1 VFGSPGTGREGAVRV
16 NPRRWLGLCAAL
28 VAGVAGAQ
36 PYPVKPIRMIIPAG
50 PGGGVDTV
58 ARAVGQR
65 LAEALGQPVVFDNRP
80 GAGTMIGSELTAKSP
95 PDGYTVLM
103 VTNSHA
109 INASLYRNLKY
120 DPVNDFAEVTL
131 AAISPYLLLVHPS
144 VPVGSVKDLIA
155 LAKRRPGDVFYGSAG
170 NGSATHLAGALFAS
184 MAAVTMVHVPYKG
197 GGPAV
202 ADLLGGH
209 VQVMFNNVLST
220 IGLVKAGRLR
230 ALAATSARR
239 LAVVPELPTV
249 AEAGL
254 PGYESGAWYGVLV
267 PARTPQDVVAR
278 LNREIVAILKGRDV
292 RQRLENDGAEPV
304 GSAPEE
310 FAAIMRKDIAK
321 WAKVVA
327 ATGMRVD

>member
-1 VFGSPGTGREGAVRV
+1 MSA
-16 NPRRWLGLCAAL
+16 RRWLGLVVVL
-28 VAGVAGAQ
+28 VSGPANAQ

-58 ARAVGQR
+58 GRAIGQR

-80 GAGTMIGSELTAKSP
+80 GAGTMIGSELTARSP
-95 PDGYTVLM
+95 PDGYTLLM

-144 VPVGSVKDLIA
+144 VPVKNVKDLVA
-155 LAKRRPGDVFYGSAG
+155 LAKRRPGELFYGSAG
-170 NGSATHLAGALFAS
+170 NGSATHLAGALFTS
-184 MAAVTMVHVPYKG
+184 MAGVNMVHVPYKG

-209 VQVMFNNVLST
+209 VQVMFNNVLSM
-220 IGLVKAGRLR
+220 IGLVKADRLR

-239 LAVVPELPTV
+239 LAVAPELPTV
-249 AEAGL
+249 GESGL
-254 PGYESGAWYGVLV
+254 PGYESGAWYGVLA
-267 PARTPQDVVAR
+267 PARTPPDIVAR
-278 LNREIVAILKGRDV
+278 LNREIVAILKSREV

-304 GSAPEE
+304 GNTPAE
-310 FAAIMRKDIAK
+310 FAAIMRSDIAK

-327 ATGMRVD
+327 AAGMRID